1 MCAHASAS
9 RRPSLVSFPFLSFS
23 VSTLLEALELH
34 AGPEPDSVNSWH
46 CHCWVVPRVPG
57 RLGMLGN
64 PGPEKGSHSLESHS
78 ESVGSSMGLEPQAA
92 ACLYCSV
99 LPVLRPSSREEA
111 PRAHCQD
118 PGKHIFSL
126 CPHQVSSV
134 AQQPERSPCQW
145 VGRLQDVSSVQQGA
159 RDRDRKAKAPG
170 WSAVMSP
177 RMSSLL
183 SLRRILGTSDLELAR
198 LASPGRRKV
207 LRVGSPGQADWWQWR
222 LLALC
227 PRNWGLLLEAKS
239 QRQWEN
245 LSRFSCWDSPSVTG

>member
-1 MCAHASAS
+1 MLL
-9 RRPSLVSFPFLSFS
+9 PPGGLPWFPFLSS
-23 VSTLLEALELH
+23 NVSTLLEVLKLH
-34 AGPEPDSVNSWH
+34 TGPEPDCKLMTLPLLGGTLGSRDVGHVGKS
-46 CHCWVVPRVPG
+46 
-57 RLGMLGN
+57 RLRERSN
-64 PGPEKGSHSLESHS
+64 TLESHS
-78 ESVGSSMGLEPQAA
+78 ESVGSSMRLEPQAA

-145 VGRLQDVSSVQQGA
+145 VGRLQDVSGVQRGA

-183 SLRRILGTSDLELAR
+183 SLQRILGTSDLELAR

-207 LRVGSPGQADWWQWR
+207 LRVGSLGQADWWQWR

-239 QRQWEN
+239 QRQWEWEN
-245 LSRFSCWDSPSVTG
+245 VSPFSCWDSPSVTG